1 MSERR
6 IGKIISVDS
15 FRVVVQLDSNIKSL
29 YKSGFNDI
37 YEIARINSYI
47 IIPVGA
53 DRLVA
58 IITRVKIQDETE
70 IEKTSGSITLP
81 KAERY
86 LVATLLGTIES
97 KSGQPQYIQGVYN
110 YPILDNPV
118 WYVVKEDLDEIFDTK
133 EKKTISFEDDYYLP
147 IGISPAFS
155 DYHVKINP
163 DKFFGKHAAILGNT
177 GSGKSCTVS
186 AILQELFKHPYPEN
200 KKLQSSNIIIFDTN
214 GEYKQAF
221 TDENKKGI
229 KVPEEINTFYISSE
243 ELKVPYW
250 FMNYDDF
257 DFLFQPSELT
267 QAPILKRSI
276 ALAKD
281 NASAGTQMEFLSIPV
296 ESEIEHILNG
306 DADYFLSR
314 KCIKEYG
321 NWKYNANNIIK
332 QLANSISATTGILAE
347 IKKLLSDISLD
358 EDFDVCLGH
367 VNTLRTKF
375 DDYSRQKQ
383 SSVIN
388 SDRNVDLPK
397 WFSYDRLISQFIE
410 VAIQE
415 SEGSSSRLR
424 ENLATLKLRL
434 HAYLTDDRLSS
445 PLLLNRN
452 VEEKEDDNYLL
463 NKFLA
468 FVLGH
473 FFLVPKDKLTCL
485 FSETFNKNGKIK
497 KDKKSQIIIIDLSL
511 LPFEVLETV
520 TGLIGRII
528 LEFTA
533 RITKVEQQSKQRG
546 DIPIAL
552 ILEEAQNYIPEK
564 DRSDRVSISKKVFE
578 RIAREGRKFG
588 VSLLISSQRPSE
600 LSKTVLSQCNSFIIH
615 RLQNPEDQRYIR
627 QLVSSANEDILQQLP
642 ILPQQQAIIMGDAV
656 RTPVQVR
663 INNAS
668 PKPDSDN
675 PQFIKKWLEAPS
687 FNYDD
692 FHAIAKTWVD
702 GGIKKDRAAKEEEKN
717 EEEASDFDDLF

>member
-1 MSERR
+1 MSERK

-15 FRVVVQLDSNIKSL
+15 FRVVVQLDSSIKSL

-86 LVATLLGTIES
+86 LIATLLGTIES
-97 KSGQPQYIQGVYN
+97 KSGQPQYIQGIYN

-118 WYVVKEDLDEIFDTK
+118 WYVVKEDLDEIFDTRG
-133 EKKTISFEDDYYLP
+133 KKTLSFEDDYYLP

-186 AILQELFKHPYPEN
+186 AILQELFRHSYSDN

-229 KVPEEINTFYISSE
+229 KVPEEMNTFYISSE
-243 ELKVPYW
+243 DLKVPYW

-257 DFLFQPSELT
+257 DFLFKPSELT

-281 NASAGTQMEFLSIPV
+281 NASADTQMEFLSIPV
-296 ESEIEHILNG
+296 EAEIEHILNG

-314 KCIKEYG
+314 KCVREYG

-332 QLANSISATTGILAE
+332 QLANSISATDGILGE
-347 IKKLLSDISLD
+347 IKTLISNIALN
-358 EDFDVCLGH
+358 EGFDACMKH
-367 VNTLRTKF
+367 VNNLRIKF
-375 DDYSRQKQ
+375 DEYSTLKQ
-383 SSVIN
+383 SAVIN

-445 PLLLNRN
+445 PLLLNRDI
-452 VEEKEDDNYLL
+452 EEKEDDNYLL

-468 FVLGH
+468 FILGH

-485 FSETFNKNGKIK
+485 FSKIFNKNGKVK
-497 KDKKSQIIIIDLSL
+497 KDKKNQIIIIDLSL

-528 LEFTA
+528 LEFTS

-564 DRSDRVSISKKVFE
+564 DRNDRVSISKKVFE

-687 FNYDD
+687 FKYDD
-692 FHAIAKTWVD
+692 FHAVAKTWVD
-702 GGIKKDRAAKEEEKN
+702 GGIKKDRDEKN
-717 EEEASDFDDLF
+717 EPETDDFDDLF